1 MRTFTQRIREMWQ
14 PKELTPPTVDSELT
28 SLSAIERS
36 AEVTRYSILSL
47 EWWLSPMGTLRE
59 WLRLHSKLGCFL
71 LIPAL
76 LILPVGGFICW
87 QIAGCIGSLVS
98 IATNLIV
105 FPLAVL
111 IALIVTMFVVSV
123 IRTFIG
129 K

>member
-1 MRTFTQRIREMWQ
+1 MRTFMQRIREMWQ

-47 EWWLSPMGTLRE
+47 EWWLSPKGTLRE

-76 LILPVGGFICW
+76 LILPLGGFICL

-98 IATNLIV
+98 IATNLIL

-111 IALIVTMFVVSV
+111 IALVVTMFVVSV